1 VATSS
6 SPAEVP
12 EPAIVA
18 VLGSAS
24 IEQTDQRWQD
34 AQALGGALAER
45 GWTVLTGGYDGLMG
59 AVAEGARSAGGHTVG
74 LPMTAWEHLTPHP
87 ANAELRWS
95 DNYAERVAQLLAADV
110 AVALPG
116 GVGTLAEASLI
127 WAAAQTEPGAARLVL
142 VGDAWQQ
149 VMDLLGRTFVIAPDD
164 LTIPTMVDEVS
175 DIVAAVERAL
185 VEPQTRSSARG

>member
-6 SPAEVP
+6 SPAES
-12 EPAIVA
+12 PATVA

-34 AQALGGALAER
+34 ARALGRALAER
-45 GWTVLTGGYDGLMG
+45 GWTVLTGGYGGLMG
-59 AVAEGARSAGGHTVG
+59 AVAEGARAAGGHTVG
-74 LPMTAWEHLTPHP
+74 LPMTEWEHLTPHA

-95 DNYAERVAQLLAADV
+95 ADYAERVAHLLSADV
-110 AVALPG
+110 AIALPG

-127 WAAAQTEPGAARLVL
+127 WAAAQTEPDAAQLVL
-142 VGDAWQQ
+142 VGDAWRQLIDQ
-149 VMDLLGRTFVIAPDD
+149 LGRSFVIAPED
-164 LTIPTMVDEVS
+164 LTIPTMADEVS

>member
-6 SPAEVP
+6 SPAES
-12 EPAIVA
+12 ATVA

-34 AQALGGALAER
+34 ARALGRALAER
-45 GWTVLTGGYDGLMG
+45 GWTVLTGGYGGLMG
-59 AVAEGARSAGGHTVG
+59 AVAEGARAAGGHTVG
-74 LPMTAWEHLTPHP
+74 LPMTEWEHLTPHA

-95 DNYAERVAQLLAADV
+95 ADYAERVAHLLSADV
-110 AVALPG
+110 AIALPG

-127 WAAAQTEPGAARLVL
+127 WAAAQTEPDAAQLVL
-142 VGDAWQQ
+142 VGDAWRQLIDQ
-149 VMDLLGRTFVIAPDD
+149 LGRSFVIAPED
-164 LTIPTMVDEVS
+164 LTIPTMADEVS

>member
-6 SPAEVP
+6 SPVDFP
-12 EPAIVA
+12 TTVA

-34 AQALGGALAER
+34 ARALGGALAER

-74 LPMTAWEHLTPHP
+74 LPMAAWEHLTPHP

-95 DNYAERVAQLLAADV
+95 DNYADRVAHLLAADV

-142 VGDAWQQ
+142 VGDAWRQ
-149 VMDLLGRTFVIAPDD
+149 VIDQLGRTFVIAPDD
-164 LTIPTMVDEVS
+164 LTIPAMADEVS
-175 DIVAAVERAL
+175 DIVDAVERAL
-185 VEPQTRSSARG
+185 IAPRSGSSARG

>member
-1 VATSS
+1 MATSS
-6 SPAEVP
+6 SPGESPVA
-12 EPAIVA
+12 ATVA

-34 AQALGGALAER
+34 ARALGGALAER

-59 AVAEGARSAGGHTVG
+59 AVAQGARSAGGHTVG
-74 LPMTAWEHLTPHP
+74 LPMAAWEHLTPHP

-95 DNYAERVAQLLAADV
+95 DNYAERVAHLLSADV

-127 WAAAQTEPGAARLVL
+127 WAAAQTEPDAARLVL
-142 VGDAWQQ
+142 VGDAWRQ
-149 VMDLLGRTFVIAPDD
+149 VIDQLGRTFVIAPED
-164 LTIPTMVDEVS
+164 LTIPTMADEVS
-175 DIVAAVERAL
+175 DIVHAVERAL
-185 VEPQTRSSARG
+185 IAPRGGSSARG

>member
-6 SPAEVP
+6 SPGEQ
-12 EPAIVA
+12 PATVA

-24 IEQTDQRWQD
+24 IEQTDRRWRD
-34 AQALGGALAER
+34 ARALGGALAER

-59 AVAEGARSAGGHTVG
+59 AVADGARSAGGHTVG
-74 LPMTAWEHLTPHP
+74 LPMTAWEHLTPHA

-95 DNYAERVAQLLAADV
+95 DNYAERVAHLLSADV

-142 VGDAWQQ
+142 VGGAWSQLVDQ
-149 VMDLLGRTFVIAPDD
+149 LGRTFVIAADD
-164 LTIPTMVDEVS
+164 LTIPTIADELS

-185 VEPQTRSSARG
+185 AAPRSGPGARG